1 MHLSSR
7 ICSKECTKAHTLL
20 IAAHSLQG
28 AALGLQSRRILSF
41 LINCV
46 IHTKETL
53 FTQFIPPPTGLRTA
67 FDRIMFSSHGHVLHE
82 DLLSFSSIARID
94 IFYLSSKRSL
104 SPDSSPHSLFA
115 AAFYIGRHDHLQILD
130 VATDQSLALK
140 RSLYSKL
147 PKTG

>member
-7 ICSKECTKAHTLL
+7 RCSRECTKAHTLL

-53 FTQFIPPPTGLRTA
+53 FTHFIPPPTGLRTA
-67 FDRIMFSSHGHVLHE
+67 FDRIMFSSQGHVLHE

-94 IFYLSSKRSL
+94 IFYLLSKRSFRQTHL
-104 SPDSSPHSLFA
+104 RIPSLQRPF
-115 AAFYIGRHDHLQILD
+115 ILD
-130 VATDQSLALK
+130 VTIIFRFLMSRRIKVL
-140 RSLYSKL
+140 R
-147 PKTG
+147 